1 MWKIHEKKGVT
12 AMTENVKTRKLLKDI
27 ATIDT
32 FNEIINAAML
42 TDEDRFILTEHYLKG
57 KNFAYIAD
65 ELGYAEITINKRH
78 CKILQKLS
86 RILR

>member
-1 MWKIHEKKGVT
+1 
-12 AMTENVKTRKLLKDI
+12 MTDHIKTRKVLKDI
-27 ATIDT
+27 ATIST
-32 FNEIINAAML
+32 FNEIL
-42 TDEDRFILTEHYLKG
+42 DVSTLSEEDKFILREHYLNG

-78 CKILQKLS
+78 CRILQKLS

>member
-1 MWKIHEKKGVT
+1 
-12 AMTENVKTRKLLKDI
+12 MTENVKTRKILKDI

-78 CKILQKLS
+78 CKILQKFFHLKFS
-86 RILR
+86 KIFSTYLLTNH

>member
-1 MWKIHEKKGVT
+1 MSGVT
-12 AMTENVKTRKLLKDI
+12 EHIKTHKVLKDI

-32 FNEIINAAML
+32 FNEIVNAAML
-42 TDEDRFILTEHYLKG
+42 TDEDKFILREHYLHG
-57 KNFAYIAD
+57 KNFAFIAD